1 LRTLGDTPSASLYH
15 GSSGIQRQPHAARE
29 AQTPDRDHFC
39 FHGFTQ
45 ISPPETWRA
54 AIGELFDYVTVGL
67 ALSMIVV
74 TLGRSSQENMGF
86 HHASLMD
93 SVLAILKNSEV

>member
-1 LRTLGDTPSASLYH
+1 
-15 GSSGIQRQPHAARE
+15 
-29 AQTPDRDHFC
+29 
-39 FHGFTQ
+39 
-45 ISPPETWRA
+45 
-54 AIGELFDYVTVGL
+54 
-67 ALSMIVV
+67 MIVV

>member
-1 LRTLGDTPSASLYH
+1 MVPVEYGGSHVLHVKPKPLNETTWFSWIHANQPSRDVE
-15 GSSGIQRQPHAARE
+15 GC
-29 AQTPDRDHFC
+29 DR
-39 FHGFTQ
+39 
-45 ISPPETWRA
+45 RA
-54 AIGELFDYVTVGL
+54 FFDYVTVGL

-74 TLGRSSQENMGF
+74 TLGRSSQGNMGF

>member
-1 LRTLGDTPSASLYH
+1 MVPVEYSGSHVPLG
-15 GSSGIQRQPHAARE
+15 
-29 AQTPDRDHFC
+29 

-45 ISPPETWRA
+45 ISPLETWRA

-67 ALSMIVV
+67 GQALSMIVV
-74 TLGRSSQENMGF
+74 ILGRSSQGNMHMGF